1 MGRGR
6 ILFETGSATIYKD
19 SFGLLDNLVFVL
31 KRCPEAK
38 VNIAGHTDTDGGEAT
53 NLDLS
58 RRRAQ
63 AVADYL
69 IEASVEDKRLSAV
82 GYGSS
87 RALAPND
94 TEENKA
100 RNRRI
105 EFIVQ

>member
-1 MGRGR
+1 
-6 ILFETGSATIYKD
+6 
-19 SFGLLDNLVFVL
+19 
-31 KRCPEAK
+31 
-38 VNIAGHTDTDGGEAT
+38 
-53 NLDLS
+53 
-58 RRRAQ
+58 
-63 AVADYL
+63 L

-87 RALAPND
+87 RPLASND